1 MICPSLEDLSD
12 WEFPAGLVG
21 TSFEFSQSCVFI
33 FGYLIVRT
41 MCGVRFPSSERG
53 FHGNNYCKR
62 FTTQVHPASFPP
74 LHDLICS
81 GTRMTRSY
89 QKHDMLES
97 TQHTRFAH
105 IWNEIVEAM
114 REEDIISNSEREQVL
129 EMVFVVLQRG
139 KD

>member
-1 MICPSLEDLSD
+1 
-12 WEFPAGLVG
+12 
-21 TSFEFSQSCVFI
+21 
-33 FGYLIVRT
+33 
-41 MCGVRFPSSERG
+41 
-53 FHGNNYCKR
+53 
-62 FTTQVHPASFPP
+62 
-74 LHDLICS
+74 
-81 GTRMTRSY
+81 MTRSY